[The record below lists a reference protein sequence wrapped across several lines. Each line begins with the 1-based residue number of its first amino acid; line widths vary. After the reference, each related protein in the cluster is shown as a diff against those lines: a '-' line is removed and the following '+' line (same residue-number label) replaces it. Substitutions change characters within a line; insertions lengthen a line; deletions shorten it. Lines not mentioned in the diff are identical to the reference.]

1 MDLNLGGKVA
11 LVAAASKGLGKAVAL
26 GLGKEG
32 VKLSIC
38 ARGREGL
45 LEAENE
51 IRTTTGADVIGI
63 AADVSRAE
71 DVARVVAQ
79 TIARYGGID
88 ILVNNAGGPPAGKFL
103 DFDDAAW
110 QSAIDLNLMSTI
122 RLTREVAPHMKARG
136 GGRIINMVSLAAK
149 QPIPGLI
156 LSNTAR
162 AGVLGLAKSLADE
175 LAKDNILVNS
185 VCPGWVYTDR
195 VKTLLAKRA
204 QAEGRTES
212 ELSRE
217 IVAQFPVR
225 RYGRPEE
232 VANLV
237 VFLASECS
245 SYITGTAVAVDG
257 GASRGLY

>member
-1 MDLNLGGKVA
+1 MELNLNGKVA

-32 VKLSIC
+32 VKLVIC
-38 ARGREGL
+38 ARGREAL
-45 LEAENE
+45 LQAENE
-51 IRTTTGADVIGI
+51 IRSTTGADVISV
-63 AADVSRAE
+63 AADVSKPE
-71 DVARVVAQ
+71 DVAHLVTQAV
-79 TIARYGGID
+79 ARYGGID
-88 ILVNNAGGPPAGKFL
+88 ILVNNAGGPPTGKFL

-110 QSAIDLNLMSTI
+110 QNAIDLNLMSTI
-122 RLTREVAPHMKARG
+122 RLTRAVVPQMKLRG
-136 GGRIINMVSLAAK
+136 GGRIINMVSLAAR
-149 QPIPGLI
+149 QPIAGLI

-204 QAEGRTES
+204 HSENRTEA
-212 ELSRE
+212 ELSKE
-217 IVAQFPVR
+217 IVAQFPVG

-245 SYITGTAVAVDG
+245 SYITGTAIQVDG
-257 GASRGLY
+257 GASRSLY